1 MKKDFMINQISD
13 REFRA
18 GEHHYL
24 IGDDNIFYVT
34 LNGDADDEMGI
45 EIDRMINRMVENID
59 GKLDL
64 LIDLNRAGKTSSRS
78 RKLFKAFSETGKCRK
93 IALFGAHPV
102 SMVIASFVMG
112 ISRNKNMTF
121 FKNREAA
128 MEWLRHA

>member
-1 MKKDFMINQISD
+1 MKKGFMINQISD
-13 REFRA
+13 REFWA
-18 GEHHYL
+18 AEHHYL

-45 EIDRMINRMVENID
+45 EIDRMINRMVEDVD
-59 GKLDL
+59 GEIDL

-93 IALFGAHPV
+93 VALFGMHPV

-121 FKNREAA
+121 FKTREDA
-128 MEWLRHA
+128 MEWLRPA